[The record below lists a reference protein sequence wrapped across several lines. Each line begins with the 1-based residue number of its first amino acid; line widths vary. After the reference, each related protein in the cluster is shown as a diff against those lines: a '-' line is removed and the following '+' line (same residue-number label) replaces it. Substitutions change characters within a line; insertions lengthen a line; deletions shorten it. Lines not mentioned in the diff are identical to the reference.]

1 MPRGKTR
8 KKRTDHE
15 LAKSTGQRS
24 IRGLGHVRRRS
35 GREMRAPILD
45 QSSIAVEDGHGE
57 KVDRYHGD
65 DPPIWTVDIVHGKE
79 RVDDRDIGLDEADPV
94 VGERRLRGAVDGL
107 LRLGTEVPHHCDSTL
122 QKVTLR
128 RHERSIFGEYV
139 CSEFGILLNESLS
152 KGISERANGCF
163 ISSLAGTRRAGRTD
177 DEGKCEKRQ
186 AERLHQAS
194 ERRLLLLGR

>member
-1 MPRGKTR
+1 M
-8 KKRTDHE
+8 
-15 LAKSTGQRS
+15 
-24 IRGLGHVRRRS
+24 RRR
-35 GREMRAPILD
+35 GEMGAPILD
-45 QSSIAVEDGHGE
+45 EPMITMANRHVE
-57 KVDRYHGD
+57 KVDRYHSD
-65 DPPIWTVDIVHGKE
+65 DAPIRSVDIAHGKE
-79 RVDDRDIGLDEADPV
+79 RVDHRDIGLDEADSII
-94 VGERRLRGAVDGL
+94 GERRLRGAVDGL
-107 LRLGTEVPHHCDSTL
+107 LRLGTEVPHHCDPTL

-163 ISSLAGTRRAGRTD
+163 ISSLAGTRGAGRTD